1 MFHFFRKYHYVPPCP
16 KCGSYKTGRFYYV
29 STTFQKIERM
39 IAENMRYGELS
50 RIEVGFGD
58 ELEHNAYCE
67 ECGVQWRANIEELP
81 LTDERILEEMKRRG
95 ITQTGIKNMRNNRK
109 IVKKQK
115 QLEKKQLKKQKKE
128 EKQKMKKKNIKIQQL
143 KSENVIEP
151 QDKTLTPIEPIK
163 DKKIE
168 QNSKQKSVDATKKDE
183 KPTNKE
189 MIKQKSQVKPLV
201 KPLPKKKK

>member
-95 ITQTGIKNMRNNRK
+95 ITQTGIKFIKSGN
-109 IVKKQK
+109 IGESV
-115 QLEKKQLKKQKKE
+115 EKSEFVGKDLTGSSTTFYGDVVDIPE
-128 EKQKMKKKNIKIQQL
+128 EKADMKY
-143 KSENVIEP
+143 
-151 QDKTLTPIEPIK
+151 
-163 DKKIE
+163 
-168 QNSKQKSVDATKKDE
+168 
-183 KPTNKE
+183 
-189 MIKQKSQVKPLV
+189 
-201 KPLPKKKK
+201 